1 MTMQPDT
8 LESTDPTQ
16 FRAEVRAF
24 LDDALTPELRQAGS
38 EQIGVF
44 SPPEIGRLWH
54 RRLYERGWIT
64 PTWHREHG
72 GRGWGPQQRF
82 IFEQECALANAP
94 TLSSAGLL
102 MLGPVL
108 IHFGTAVQKARFF
121 PRLRSG
127 EVYLGQRYS
136 AAGAGSDNAA
146 LRCAHSRQGEA
157 YMIDRTQL

>member
-1 MTMQPDT
+1 MSMQPDT
-8 LESTDPTQ
+8 LESSDPTQ

-24 LDDALTPELRQAGS
+24 LDDALTPELRQAGCD
-38 EQIGVF
+38 QIGVF

-64 PTWHREHG
+64 PTWPMEHG

-108 IHFGTAVQKARFF
+108 IHFGTAVQRARFL

-127 EVYLGQRYS
+127 EDYLGEGYLEPR
-136 AAGAGSDNAA
+136 AGSDPAA
-146 LRCAHSRQGEA
+146 LLFRPRRQGDD
-157 YMIDRTQL
+157 YIIRRTKI